1 MSLNAGKERAT
12 PQILRRLPAVV
23 RRPIERLQRYPFT
36 LCLPPNRSAAD
47 DDALLSWPRV
57 GAFVAAI
64 QRSVILGGPCSRLD
78 RRHATGVDG
87 DRAAL
92 GRIIGVQARRPG
104 GGTGTGG
111 RRIVAFLG

>member
-1 MSLNAGKERAT
+1 MPRALAVPINCTIALIRERLAT
-12 PQILRRLPAVV
+12 QGRLPG
-23 RRPIERLQRYPFT
+23 
-36 LCLPPNRSAAD
+36 
-47 DDALLSWPRV
+47 DDALLSWRRV

-64 QRSVILGGPCSRLD
+64 QRSVVLGGPCSRLD

-111 RRIVAFLG
+111 RRIVAFLGALRWGALLRPSQASRDRE